1 VSSGPTIT
9 HAQAAKLREVFKGEQ
24 GWAIVV
30 RPLVGGD
37 VERVLVQVIRNTITS
52 LMLFEAGADTTE
64 KAVDQL
70 LADAALAFPQIPGV
84 PR

>member
-1 VSSGPTIT
+1 MSAAPTIT

-30 RPLVGGD
+30 HA
-37 VERVLVQVIRNTITS
+37 VENFSDHAVRLRVYRESGRS
-52 LMLFEAGADTTE
+52 LASFSCGAKTVDEAVE
-64 KAVDQL
+64 KL
-70 LADAALAFPQIPGV
+70 LAEFALAFPQIPGV